1 MKKLLF
7 IALVVCS
14 VSSCLGDSTFA
25 NSYML
30 DMTFE
35 DVESYSYPNT
45 GYKSEMGADSL
56 LVVNESGKVVWADPS
71 LALLY
76 KQEDKVF
83 KGGFRLSRL
92 IGEADGKLERPE
104 TDLDMWRVTSPG
116 GAYDRFTSNHSKT
129 YAVWYN
135 NPDQSQMPLYDME
148 FGYQTVGTCAMSGCY
163 VNNTT
168 YVARKI
174 KELFEDGDKLMLIA
188 TGYDSAGD
196 KTGKAEMVLAEYSAL
211 RDSVVYNW
219 TPFNLSSLGAVT
231 YVDFDIVS
239 SRPEIPECVCIDGV
253 VANISISY

>member
-116 GAYDRFTSNHSKT
+116 GAYD
-129 YAVWYN
+129 
-135 NPDQSQMPLYDME
+135 ME